1 VVGSGAAR
9 RVMAGAVMGNRM
21 RRLSLLLLA
30 AATVIGTAT
39 DRSTRTPPLVLGG
52 LQVIA
57 ADFHVHSSMW
67 SANGVTPW
75 GLVLEAERQGL
86 DALAITG
93 HNQVL
98 DSKIARWFSRA
109 IGGPTVLTGEEI
121 HALHHHIIAIGI
133 ERTVDWRRPAAAEL
147 DDVHG
152 QGGIAI
158 AAHPL
163 KRFWAGYDAAARARL
178 DGTEVCHPM
187 IYIGERYQQEFA
199 QFAAEPPAAAI
210 GSSDF
215 HGLGRVGMCRTY
227 VFARENTADAI
238 LEAIRA
244 RRTVVYGLG
253 GQAYGDPALIA
264 LAAAHPELRDR
275 ATRDAHPSWLDW
287 MGVTAGLAGL
297 AGLVATRSI
306 VYPAAS
312 PEVHS

>member
-1 VVGSGAAR
+1 
-9 RVMAGAVMGNRM
+9 MGGRIG
-21 RRLSLLLLA
+21 RLSVLLLA

-39 DRSTRTPPLVLGG
+39 DRSTRTPPLMIGG

-98 DSKIARWFSRA
+98 DSQIARAFSRA

-121 HALHHHIIAIGI
+121 HALDHHIIAIGI
-133 ERTVDWRRPAAAEL
+133 ERTVDWRRPVAAQL

-163 KRFWAGYDAAARARL
+163 KSFWQGFDAAARARL

-187 IYIGERYQQEFA
+187 IYIGERYQQELA
-199 QFAAEPPAAAI
+199 QFAAGLPAAAI

-215 HGLGRVGMCRTY
+215 HGLGRLGMCRTY
-227 VFARENTADAI
+227 VFARENSAGAI

-264 LAAAHPELRDR
+264 LAAAHPDLREK
-275 ATRDAHPSWLDW
+275 ATRDRRRNWLDW
-287 MGVTAGLAGL
+287 IGIAAGLAGL
-297 AGLVATRSI
+297 MGLVAARSI

-312 PEVHS
+312 PEVSL

>member
-1 VVGSGAAR
+1 
-9 RVMAGAVMGNRM
+9 MGNRM

-199 QFAAEPPAAAI
+199 QFAAE
-210 GSSDF
+210 
-215 HGLGRVGMCRTY
+215 L
-227 VFARENTADAI
+227 
-238 LEAIRA
+238 AIRA